1 MDGNPTDAEWRRWL
15 EDHSAKFWLYA
26 RQKARSEADAQDL
39 MQEAIIE
46 AAQRIGNGNPPP
58 AALVFA
64 TLHRRAIDWGRQE
77 DRRRARELAISE
89 PASVPWFDTGVE
101 DRERAKAIQGAL
113 QKLPE
118 IYREVVT
125 LKIWGELTFLE
136 IADMLQ
142 IPANTAASRYR
153 YGLQELRKLAR
164 EVLT

>member
-1 MDGNPTDAEWRRWL
+1 MDGNPTDADWRRWL

-46 AAQRIGNGNPPP
+46 AAQRIGNGHPPP

-64 TLHRRAIDWGRQE
+64 TLYRRAIDWGRQE

-89 PASVPWFDTGVE
+89 PTNASWFDTGVE
-101 DRERAKAIQGAL
+101 DRERAKALQGAL

-118 IYREVVT
+118 I
-125 LKIWGELTFLE
+125 
-136 IADMLQ
+136 
-142 IPANTAASRYR
+142 
-153 YGLQELRKLAR
+153 
-164 EVLT
+164 